1 MYFSLQTVYWLL
13 LLGFVAWLIWVA
25 MASQAQVQLRVQH
38 VCRENGL
45 QWLDQNVVLKTL
57 RLRKRAQGFWYW
69 QRVYQFEFTHT
80 GSHRYK
86 GWLFYDNGQHVHT
99 ELEPWHID

>member
-1 MYFSLQTVYWLL
+1 MYLSLQGIYWLIL
-13 LLGFVAWLIWVA
+13 IAVSVWLIAIA
-25 MASQAQVQLRVQH
+25 MTSQARVQQRVQA

-45 QWLDQNVVLKTL
+45 QWLDQNVVLKSL
-57 RLRKRAQGFWYW
+57 RLRKRKTAGLYW

-86 GWLFYDNGQHVHT
+86 GWLFFDNGRHVHT
-99 ELEPWHID
+99 ELQPWHLD